1 MNLTTGGNAPGG
13 LQPRPSSP
21 KAGKMESVSAPPGSP
36 LGTSGG
42 GVDRPRPLSFSGM
55 LNTYTPMK
63 ITEAATLETRVRS
76 LEDKVATLQTFM
88 SSHTYTSTQLE
99 RRPSQISS
107 RILHKSSLTDKSVQT
122 SPALGPPFREED
134 MALSKRP
141 DTSHTTHSVSTFTDG
156 HESGSSI
163 QPESS
168 TNGAPSKASE
178 SVDWRSMERGGPL
191 MSSQTPYG
199 DSSVSSYLSDETINM
214 RNRTYDTLDGVP
226 GPSTTASKRSTVIS
240 LETITPSR
248 NHNRDYVVDYHRER
262 PVQAPGVSM
271 TEYNGMV
278 KLLRREY
285 RARKKLEGQV
295 QTLQEQMNH
304 VLHRQLLQTDP
315 IFNYGRSPTIT
326 ARSVATTSA
335 ASTQRPE
342 PMNGRRTS
350 SEVPT
355 PDLTPPRG
363 RPDLARVS
371 PHLFTG
377 FDSSV
382 SATDDMD
389 DNRSFYIGGEE
400 EDCENWQT
408 PAEDPRGLLQIG
420 HLAPPLPTQKRTM
433 SISQIT
439 EKASFA
445 CSRAAANR

>member
-21 KAGKMESVSAPPGSP
+21 KVGKMESVSAPPGSP
-36 LGTSGG
+36 LGISGG
-42 GVDRPRPLSFSGM
+42 GADRQRPLSFSGIH
-55 LNTYTPMK
+55 TYTPMR
-63 ITEAATLETRVRS
+63 ITEAATLETRVRN
-76 LEDKVATLQTFM
+76 LEGQVATLQTFV
-88 SSHTYTSTQLE
+88 STHPYTSTQLE

-107 RILHKSSLTDKSVQT
+107 RILHKSSKLTDKSVQT

-141 DTSHTTHSVSTFTDG
+141 DTSHTTHSMSTFTDG

-168 TNGAPSKASE
+168 TNGAPSQVSE

-191 MSSQTPYG
+191 GQTPYG

-214 RNRTYDTLDGVP
+214 RNRAYDALDGVP
-226 GPSTTASKRSTVIS
+226 GPSTTASKRSTVDS
-240 LETITPSR
+240 TDTIIPNR
-248 NHNRDYVVDYHRER
+248 NHNRDYGMDYYRER

-304 VLHRQLLQTDP
+304 VLHRQLLQADP

-363 RPDLARVS
+363 RPDLARAS

-377 FDSSV
+377 FDSNV

-389 DNRSFYIGGEE
+389 DSRSFYVGV
-400 EDCENWQT
+400 EDDDGENWQT
-408 PAEDPRGLLQIG
+408 PAEDPRGILQIG

-445 CSRAAANR
+445 CARAATNR

>member
-1 MNLTTGGNAPGG
+1 MNHTTGGNAPGG

-21 KAGKMESVSAPPGSP
+21 KVGKMESVSAPPGSP
-36 LGTSGG
+36 LGISGSST
-42 GVDRPRPLSFSGM
+42 DRPRPLSFSGL

-76 LEDKVATLQTFM
+76 LEDKVVTLQTFM
-88 SSHTYTSTQLE
+88 STHTSASTQLE

-107 RILHKSSLTDKSVQT
+107 RILHKSSRLTDKSVQT

-168 TNGAPSKASE
+168 TNGAPSHVSE
-178 SVDWRSMERGGPL
+178 SDWRSIERGGPL
-191 MSSQTPYG
+191 MSNHTPYG
-199 DSSVSSYLSDETINM
+199 DGVSSYLSDETINLRP
-214 RNRTYDTLDGVP
+214 RNYDALDSVP

-248 NHNRDYVVDYHRER
+248 NHNRDYGVDYHRER
-262 PVQAPGVSM
+262 QAQAPGVSM
-271 TEYNGMV
+271 TEYNGMI

-304 VLHRQLLQTDP
+304 VLHRQLLQADP

-377 FDSSV
+377 FDSNV
-382 SATDDMD
+382 SATDDID
-389 DNRSFYIGGEE
+389 DNRSFYIGV
-400 EDCENWQT
+400 EDDDGENWQT

-420 HLAPPLPTQKRTM
+420 HLAPPMPPQKRTM

-445 CSRAAANR
+445 CARAAANR